1 MMINLKIVT
10 DENVGAISNQLQ
22 KIRSE
27 INELETMLI
36 TLSEED

>member
-1 MMINLKIVT
+1 VINLKIVM

-36 TLSEED
+36 ALYEED

>member
-1 MMINLKIVT
+1 MINLKIVT

>member
-1 MMINLKIVT
+1 MIHLKIVT
-10 DENVGAISNQLQ
+10 DENVEAISNQLQ

>member
-1 MMINLKIVT
+1 MINLKIVT
-10 DENVGAISNQLQ
+10 DENVEAISNQLQ